1 MNHDELILELSREL
15 GLALKDNH
23 YAAARKLLVDHINYL
38 VANDFKQLISILYR
52 MDVNENTL
60 RSMLKENPAAD
71 AGEIIADLM
80 IERQARK
87 IKSRRQF
94 RQRDNDI
101 DEDEKW

>member
-1 MNHDELILELSREL
+1 MNQDELIQELSREL
-15 GLALKDNH
+15 GLALKDNQ
-23 YAAARKLLVDHINYL
+23 YAAARKMLVDHINYL
-38 VANDFKQLISILYR
+38 VDKDFKQLISILYR
-52 MDVNENTL
+52 MDVNENSL
-60 RSMLKENPAAD
+60 RSMLKENPGAD

-87 IKSRRQF
+87 INSRRQF